1 MKGVPRY
8 LILFDG
14 VCNLC
19 EKSVQ
24 FVIKRD
30 KKKKFKYASLQSN
43 VGEKIL
49 WESNLSNSNFD
60 SFVFVEDGQVFTKST
75 AAIKVA
81 THLGSYWPV
90 LEVFM
95 LIPKFLRDPIYDF
108 VAKNRF
114 RWYGKKE
121 ECWVPTPELKDLF
134 ID

>member
-43 VGEKIL
+43 IGEKIL
-49 WESNLSNSNFD
+49 WESNLSTSNFD

-81 THLGSYWPV
+81 THLGGYWPI
-90 LEVFM
+90 LEVFI

-114 RWYGKKE
+114 RWCGKKE
-121 ECWVPTPELKDLF
+121 ECWVPTPQLKELFLD
-134 ID
+134 